1 MNARLLFMILFASVA
16 VAVLPACHHHHR
28 SHSSGYHSSHRY
40 HSSHPYRHD
49 NGRRYYK
56 HCH

>member
-16 VAVLPACHHHHR
+16 MAVLPACHHH
-28 SHSSGYHSSHRY
+28 SYSSGYHSNHRY

>member
-16 VAVLPACHHHHR
+16 VAVLPACHHHR
-28 SHSSGYHSSHRY
+28 SYSSGYHSGHRY

>member
-16 VAVLPACHHHHR
+16 VTMLPACHHHH
-28 SHSSGYHSSHRY
+28 SHSSGYHSGHRY